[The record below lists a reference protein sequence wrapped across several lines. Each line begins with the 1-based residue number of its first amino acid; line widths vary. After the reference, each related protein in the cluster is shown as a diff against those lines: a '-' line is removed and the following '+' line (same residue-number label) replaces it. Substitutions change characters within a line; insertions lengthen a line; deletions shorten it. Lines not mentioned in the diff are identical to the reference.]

1 MKILKMKNGFNRM
14 SDADLNHKAG
24 IILQPMT
31 DNPNFPSPSPTLAQV
46 TDTLN
51 AYSAAV
57 LKAMDKG
64 LQKITE
70 KNQLK
75 ALLVGQLHNLAN
87 YVVFCAAGNVAIAT
101 NSGFTVSPPRGARPP
116 LTKPSELRLTNGINR
131 GELLLRLKLV
141 PNVQSY
147 RYEITPH
154 PYTAES
160 HWETFTS
167 TVSKKLLTVW

>member
-24 IILQPMT
+24 IILQAMT

-64 LQKITE
+64 LQKNCRE
-70 KNQLK
+70 E
-75 ALLVGQLHNLAN
+75 A
-87 YVVFCAAGNVAIAT
+87 
-101 NSGFTVSPPRGARPP
+101 
-116 LTKPSELRLTNGINR
+116 
-131 GELLLRLKLV
+131 
-141 PNVQSY
+141 
-147 RYEITPH
+147 
-154 PYTAES
+154 AES
-160 HWETFTS
+160 FACWAITQPCKLCGILRRRQRCYCHEFGVYGKPAKGCKATANQ
-167 TVSKKLLTVW
+167 TVGAPADQWH